1 MAQQPFGG
9 APGGAPGEAGPMAG
23 ASFLLAHTGDLQL
36 NDQQV
41 VKLAAIARRQGAQR
55 KAMRASMDSLRQRMM
70 GARRDSAGRNA
81 ARARMQPSTQQ
92 LASMTRA
99 REQVRTDLRDA
110 ISILTPDQQGQAW
123 QMISARGAMGRG
135 GMRRGRMGGGMGG
148 GMGGMTGPGRGMNR
162 GPGRPGDGAQPGQPG
177 QPGARMGRPAPR
189 PPEEGAPELAP

>member
-1 MAQQPFGG
+1 
-9 APGGAPGEAGPMAG
+9 MAG

-36 NDQQV
+36 SDQQV

-55 KAMRASMDSLRQRMM
+55 NAMRASMDSMRQRMM

-81 ARARMQPSTQQ
+81 ARARVQPSTQQ

-123 QMISARGAMGRG
+123 QMISARGSMGRG

-148 GMGGMTGPGRGMNR
+148 MMGPGRGMNR
-162 GPGRPGDGAQPGQPG
+162 GPGGPGEGAQPG